1 MTVRDPFTL
10 EDMRSALL
18 YISPEDRDVWRQVGM
33 GLKAEFG
40 ELAFDVWDTWSQSGS
55 SYKAIDA
62 RTVWKSMRKGG
73 VTLGTVVHLAMQA
86 GWKPERKELSAEE
99 RKRLN
104 VEAEERRA
112 RRHAEIEADEARVTR
127 LNLVVAQAW
136 QRIWNDFCKPVG
148 QSAYLGRKQVG
159 THGVAFLR
167 QKVLVCVDDQEER
180 VDIWTGSGIK
190 DFFDDLPRP
199 RPDHLR
205 ITVYPANALIIPMRD
220 IDGFMWAVQVI
231 DDKGE
236 KLFPKYGRKS
246 GCFHILGNLTGSS
259 DQGSPIAYAEGY
271 ATASSV
277 FEAMGGA
284 MPVVVTLDSGNLG
297 KVVAQFRKKY
307 CENLHLVCG
316 DDDKSKPENPGR
328 TAALAAS
335 IGDDAVAVF
344 PVLPDSMQG
353 TDWNDLHVACGLDA
367 VRVQVSAGQ
376 LRASLPRA
384 NESPDPDADAY
395 LWVSDDATH
404 SSPALLDKSAPAPE
418 KPAAKSLLTTGAGGE
433 EWTDEKILQRFAM
446 VYGETKVFDVHRQQV
461 MKFAALTGLVG
472 KKMAD
477 AWKNNPQKK
486 QIDPEDVDQLVAAKG
501 AQGKTR
507 GLVERYVL
515 LHGTAQAWDMDDKK
529 FMTQAALK
537 MALGSSYAIWEN
549 SPDRRVI
556 RADNLVFNPRQTV
569 DPSTHINTFTGLP
582 MKPANSQE
590 KAQPILDL
598 LFWLVNDDM
607 AVYEWM
613 VKWLAYPLQNI
624 GAKMRTAML
633 VHGRNQGAGKSLFF
647 GDVQRE
653 IYGMEY
659 GAVVGQHQLDGNY
672 TEWRSKKLYCVFEE
686 IFSNATKYSHMGTVK
701 HMITGTTQRIEKKF
715 VSGWEEDN
723 HMNVVFLSNENQP
736 LPVEP
741 NDRRLLVIWPERKL
755 LQEITDRVKDAI
767 ANGGIE
773 AWYRY
778 LLDQDLTGFTEFT
791 EPPMT
796 DAKRRLI
803 DYGLPSWEVF
813 MRDWQANALHYPY
826 TSCKTDQLYVAYKQ
840 WCHDAGEG
848 SVLSRNKL
856 TQMLVPFMR
865 RKENV
870 HYLSATGSKKGTFFI
885 VGEPDEGMTNE
896 KWLGDCVDKFER
908 SLGKNA

>member
-1 MTVRDPFTL
+1 MTRDPFTL
-10 EDMRSALL
+10 HDMQAALL
-18 YISPEDRDVWRQVGM
+18 YISPEDRDTWRTVGM

-40 ELAFDVWDTWSQSGS
+40 ELAFDVWDAWSQSGS
-55 SYKAIDA
+55 TYSATDA

-104 VEAEERRA
+104 REAEERRA
-112 RRHAEIEADEARVTR
+112 QRHAEIEADEARVFR
-127 LNLVVAQAW
+127 LNVVVAEAC
-136 QRIWNDFCKPVG
+136 QRIWKEFCKPVG

-159 THGVAFLR
+159 AHGVRFLR
-167 QKVLVCVDDQEER
+167 QKVLVCIDDNEER
-180 VDIWTGSGIK
+180 VDIWTGAGIK
-190 DFFDDLPRP
+190 DFFDDLPKP

-205 ITVYPANALIIPMRD
+205 IAVYPANALIIPMLD
-220 IDGFMWAVQVI
+220 IEGFMWAFQVI

-246 GCFHILGNLTGSS
+246 GCFHVLGSVEACDG
-259 DQGSPIAYAEGY
+259 QRIAYAEGY
-271 ATASSV
+271 ATAASV
-277 FEAMGGA
+277 YEAMGNT

-297 KVVAQFRKKY
+297 KVVAQFRDKLP
-307 CENLHLVCG
+307 ELTHLVCG
-316 DDDKSKPENPGR
+316 DDDKAKPDNPGR
-328 TAALAAS
+328 KAAQAAAA
-335 IGDDAVAVF
+335 GDGAAAVF
-344 PVLPDSMQG
+344 PVLPEGTDG
-353 TDWNDLHVACGLDA
+353 TDWNDLHVACGLAA
-367 VRVQVSAGQ
+367 VREQIEAGS
-376 LRASLPRA
+376 LRASSPRMA
-384 NESPDPDADAY
+384 DDVADPAADAY
-395 LWVSDDATH
+395 LHGDGGEASR
-404 SSPALLDKSAPAPE
+404 PLPDKSATTPE
-418 KPAAKSLLTTGAGGE
+418 KPSASPVLSTGAGGE
-433 EWTDEKILQRFAM
+433 AWTHEKLIQRFAM
-446 VYGETKVFDVHRQQV
+446 IYGETKVFDIHRQQV
-461 MKFAALTGLVG
+461 MKFAALAGLVG
-472 KKMAD
+472 KKLAD
-477 AWKNNPQKK
+477 GWKNDPAKK
-486 QIDPEDVDQLVAAKG
+486 QIDAEDVEQLVAAKG
-501 AQGKTR
+501 APGKVR

-529 FMTQAALK
+529 YMTQAALK

-556 RADNLVFNPRQTV
+556 RADHLVFDPLQKV
-569 DPSTHINTFTGLP
+569 DPATHINTFTGLP
-582 MKPANSQE
+582 LKPADSAE

-598 LFWLVNDDM
+598 LYWLVNDDLD
-607 AVYEWM
+607 AYYWI

-647 GDVQRE
+647 GDIQRQ

-659 GAVVGQHQLDGNY
+659 GAVVGQHQLDGMY
-672 TEWRSKKLYCVFEE
+672 TEWRSRKLYCVFEE

-715 VSGWEEDN
+715 VSGWEEEN

-755 LQEITDRVKDAI
+755 DPSITERVKHAI
-767 ANGGIE
+767 ENGGLE

-778 LLDQDLTGFTEFT
+778 LLDIDLTGFDEFT

-813 MRDWQANALHYPY
+813 LRDWQAGSLCYPH
-826 TSCKTDQLYVAYKQ
+826 TSCLTAQLYAAYKQ
-840 WCHDAGEG
+840 WCHDSGEG

-856 TQMLVPFMR
+856 TQMLVPFLR

-870 HYLSATGSKKGTFFI
+870 HYIAGTGSKKGTFFI
-885 VGEPDEGMTNE
+885 VGEPEDGVTTE
-896 KWLGDCVDKFER
+896 KWLGRCVDDFER
-908 SLGKNA
+908 SLGSKNG

>member
-10 EDMRSALL
+10 DDMRSALL

-40 ELAFDVWDTWSQSGS
+40 ELAFDVWDVWSQSGS

-86 GWKPERKELSAEE
+86 GWKPEHKELSAEE

-104 VEAEERRA
+104 AEAEERRA
-112 RRHAEIEADEARVTR
+112 RRHAEIEADEARLAR
-127 LNLVVAQAW
+127 LNLVVANAS
-136 QRIWNDFCKPVG
+136 QRIWNEFCKPVG
-148 QSAYLGRKQVG
+148 QSAYLGRKQVQA
-159 THGVAFLR
+159 HGVRFLR
-167 QKVLVCVDDQEER
+167 QKVLISIDDNAER
-180 VDIWTGSGIK
+180 VDIWTGAGIK

-205 ITVYPANALIIPMRD
+205 IAVYPANALIIPMVD
-220 IDGFMWAVQVI
+220 IEGFMWAFQVI

-246 GCFHILGNLTGSS
+246 GCFHVLGNLDGCV
-259 DQGSPIAYAEGY
+259 DKAPIAFAEGY
-271 ATASSV
+271 ATAASV
-277 FEAMGGA
+277 FEALRNT
-284 MPVVVTLDSGNLG
+284 PVVFSLDSGNLI
-297 KVVAQFRKKY
+297 KVTQQFRRRY
-307 CENLHLVCG
+307 QEATLLICG
-316 DDDKSKPENPGR
+316 DDDKEKADNPGR
-328 TAALAAS
+328 TSALTAAS
-335 IGDDAVAVF
+335 RSGAIACF
-344 PVLPDSMQG
+344 PLLPDG
-353 TDWNDLHVACGLDA
+353 VAGKDWNDLHVASGLKEVCQQIINA
-367 VRVQVSAGQ
+367 
-376 LRASLPRA
+376 LPASGA
-384 NESPDPDADAY
+384 AD
-395 LWVSDDATH
+395 
-404 SSPALLDKSAPAPE
+404 SSPEPSRPLLDKSAPAPE

-778 LLDQDLTGFTEFT
+778 LLDQDLRGFTEFT

-885 VGEPDEGMTNE
+885 IGEPDEGMTNE

>member
-1 MTVRDPFTL
+1 MSNADSVIAQL
-10 EDMRSALL
+10 QSA
-18 YISPEDRDVWRQVGM
+18 
-33 GLKAEFG
+33 GLVVQWP
-40 ELAFDVWDTWSQSGS
+40 LAIGKLTRCKVDGD
-55 SYKAIDA
+55 
-62 RTVWKSMRKGG
+62 KGG
-73 VTLGTVVHLAMQA
+73 KKSGWYVVHEFRMSGGDIALV
-86 GWKPERKELSAEE
+86 GRFGNYKLHGPEGSEKIEISAQFSEEERRRYAEQMAAAARESEVE
-99 RKRLN
+99 RKR
-104 VEAEERRA
+104 A
-112 RRHAEIEADEARVTR
+112 ADEAADRAERSWRGLPDGGASDYLTR
-127 LNLVVAQAW
+127 KKVRAFGVKFARGVVVVPLRNITGKLVGLQY
-136 QRIWNDFCKPVG
+136 IGGDGGKKFIT
-148 QSAYLGRKQVG
+148 G
-159 THGVAFLR
+159 TA
-167 QKVLVCVDDQEER
+167 
-180 VDIWTGSGIK
+180 
-190 DFFDDLPRP
+190 
-199 RPDHLR
+199 
-205 ITVYPANALIIPMRD
+205 
-220 IDGFMWAVQVI
+220 
-231 DDKGE
+231 
-236 KLFPKYGRKS
+236 KS
-246 GCFHILGNLTGSS
+246 GAFHVLGSLENHG
-259 DQGSPIAYAEGY
+259 DGAGPIAFAEGY
-271 ATASSV
+271 ATAASIHM
-277 FEAMGGA
+277 ALGNI
-284 MPVVVTLDSGNLG
+284 PVVVCFDCANLVR
-297 KVVAQFRKKY
+297 VVALFREKY
-307 CENLHLVCG
+307 SNPFWICG
-316 DDDKSKPENPGR
+316 DDDIATDGNPGR
-328 TAALAAS
+328 AAAERAARES
-335 IGDDAVAVF
+335 SGMALLPRF
-344 PVLPDSMQG
+344 PDGVKG

-367 VRVQVSAGQ
+367 VRVQVAAGQ
-376 LRASLPRA
+376 MHASLPLA

-395 LWVSDDATH
+395 LWVSDDALH

-477 AWKNNPQKK
+477 SWKNNPQKK

-778 LLDQDLTGFTEFT
+778 LLDQDLRGFTEFT

-885 VGEPDEGMTNE
+885 IGEPDEGMTNE